1 MVEKNGCVSAACP
14 PYDGAK
20 EMLPVTIIDDRELLQ
35 KMVLEMF
42 SELPKRKPNAKKSG
56 KGSDV
61 KQPHIRKTTLPE
73 IKSDRVLS

>member
-1 MVEKNGCVSAACP
+1 MVEKNGCVSGACP

-42 SELPKRKPNAKKSG
+42 SELPQRKVKTKKP
-56 KGSDV
+56 V
-61 KQPHIRKTTLPE
+61 KNER
-73 IKSDRVLS
+73 